1 MQNLV
6 IISLISIP
14 IPKQHPPQRIFPSN
28 LIEKSFVKWPPPFTF
43 KKSSNSNSGF
53 LIFFW
58 GTHLQFVTYFWCNS
72 CSVNLLLPIDF
83 VQKISSDYLLL
94 MYNEDKP
101 TWLHT
106 ILCTAFSKEYTFIWC
121 SIRFQCNLKSKYQNH
136 GMCMLRSSLWHTLS
150 AMGKLGDFNIFSFA
164 EVFGRHLLLWLLWEI
179 IAT

>member
-14 IPKQHPPQRIFPSN
+14 IPKQHPRNEYFRRIWSKNHLWNGPLHSH
-28 LIEKSFVKWPPPFTF
+28 L

-53 LIFFW
+53 LFFFR
-58 GTHLQFVTYFWCNS
+58 GTHLQFVTYFCCNS

-83 VQKISSDYLLL
+83 VQKISSDYLLH

-150 AMGKLGDFNIFSFA
+150 AMGKLGDFNIFSSA
-164 EVFGRHLLLWLLWEI
+164 EVFGRHVLLWLLWEI